1 MNINFIPSGLAKKN
15 MSKLF
20 SKDEQEK
27 DIIQELYSAP
37 VKDYV
42 VTFKYYNLSKPEQI
56 EKLEFK
62 QIDSEPFFPRINR
75 FYEFCNQRM
84 KGKFKFIDYEV
95 VDCFTPGPRYQTD
108 IETEFKIH

>member
-1 MNINFIPSGLAKKN
+1 

-20 SKDEQEK
+20 SKDKQEK

-37 VKDYV
+37 VKDYF
-42 VTFKYYNLSKPEQI
+42 VTFKYHSVNKPQDI
-56 EKLEFK
+56 LKLEFT

-75 FYEFCNQRM
+75 FYEFCNFRM

-95 VDCFTPGPRYQTD
+95 VDCFTPGPRYNTD
-108 IETEFKIH
+108 IENEFKIH